1 MSATD
6 AAAPFNYAQ
15 GKLST
20 RRLGAFSLAAVFV
33 AAAAVTALDYS
44 FFVGDP
50 TLVARRQIH
59 HGVLSHTATAPDRY
73 RLLAPAIVEGPMR
86 VLRQWMPPE
95 AAFDRVYAVFY
106 LAAMTALLWSQF
118 AYLRVWFTDE
128 QALIAVLLL
137 ASTLRITIRQHD
149 YAPFSYL
156 EPTFFAVGLL
166 LILQDRRVWLGLLVA
181 VASLNRETGIFVV
194 LLFAA
199 TQPLTRRNLLTTIAY
214 AGVWAAVFIGV
225 RWFGGEADRYW
236 ELGRIW
242 RTNLSQPGLTVYNV
256 TAFLGVMW
264 IFAVIGFRRAPAF
277 LQRAAMVIPAYAGA
291 VLVWGLW
298 WEVRL
303 LLPLLPLV
311 LPLAL
316 SALFEPEASPQWS
329 R

>member
-1 MSATD
+1 MSATV
-6 AAAPFNYAQ
+6 AAAPP
-15 GKLST
+15 S
-20 RRLGAFSLAAVFV
+20 RRLGSLTLAAIFV
-33 AAAAVTALDYS
+33 AASAVTALDYS

-50 TLVARRQIH
+50 TLVARRHIH
-59 HGVLSHTATAPDRY
+59 QGVLAHTATAPDRY
-73 RLLAPAIVEGPMR
+73 RLLAPAIVEGPMT
-86 VLRQWMPPE
+86 VLRRWMPAE
-95 AAFDRVYAVFY
+95 IAFDRVYAVFY

-128 QALIAVLLL
+128 QALIGVLLL

-156 EPTFFAVGLL
+156 EPTFFAIGLL
-166 LILQDRRVWLGLLVA
+166 LILHDRRVWLGLLVA
-181 VASLNRETGIFVV
+181 LASLNRETGIFLVF
-194 LLFAA
+194 LFAA
-199 TQPLTRRNLLTTIAY
+199 TQPLTRRNVMTAIAY
-214 AGVWAAVFIGV
+214 TGVWAAVFIGV

-242 RTNLSQPGLTVYNV
+242 RTNLSQPGLTLYNV

-264 IFAVIGFRRAPAF
+264 IFAIIGFRRAPAF
-277 LQRAAMVIPAYAGA
+277 VQRAAIVIPAYAGA
-291 VLVWGLW
+291 VAVWGLW

-316 SALFEPEASPQWS
+316 SALFAPAAD
-329 R
+329 

>member
-1 MSATD
+1 MSAH
-6 AAAPFNYAQ
+6 AAPVPP
-15 GKLST
+15 
-20 RRLGAFSLAAVFV
+20 RRLGSFALAAIFV
-33 AAAAVTALDYS
+33 AASAVTALDYS

-59 HGVLSHTATAPDRY
+59 QGVLARTATAPDRY
-73 RLLAPAIVEGPMR
+73 RLLAPLVVEGPMQ
-86 VLRQWMPPE
+86 VLRQWMPPDL
-95 AAFDRVYAVFY
+95 AFDRVYAVFY

-128 QALIAVLLL
+128 QALIGVLLL

-166 LILQDRRVWLGLLVA
+166 LMLNDRRVWLGLLVA
-181 VASLNRETGIFVV
+181 VASLNRETGIFLA
-194 LLFAA
+194 LLFAV
-199 TQPLTRRNLLTTIAY
+199 THSLTRRNILTTMIYVAVS
-214 AGVWAAVFIGV
+214 AGVFAGV
-225 RWFGGEADRYW
+225 RWLGGEAERYW
-236 ELGRIW
+236 EVGRIW
-242 RTNLSQPGLTVYNV
+242 RTNISQPGLTLYNV
-256 TAFLGVMW
+256 TALLGVMW
-264 IFAVIGFRRAPAF
+264 VFAITGFSRAPGFVRRAAI
-277 LQRAAMVIPAYAGA
+277 VIPVYAGA
-291 VLVWGLW
+291 VAVWGLW

-316 SALFEPEASPQWS
+316 SALFEPGDASARSGVVQLA